1 MRRALVV
8 DDEADSRDFVRAILE
23 SDGWTVIE
31 AADGEAG
38 LSQARSAKPDLI
50 VLDVQMPKK
59 DGFGVFADLAAEPGG
74 LASKIVMLTGVREKV
89 GIWFSAGEMGEFLGR
104 EPDAYVEKP
113 IDPDA
118 FKRIVSEVMG
128 GA

>member
-1 MRRALVV
+1 MRAL
-8 DDEADSRDFVRAILE
+8 LE

-38 LSQARSAKPDLI
+38 LARARADKPDLM

-59 DGFGVFADLAAEPGG
+59 DGFSVFADLAADPQGFAG
-74 LASKIVMLTGVREKV
+74 KIVMLTGVRQKV
-89 GIWFSAGEMGEFLGR
+89 GIGFSADDMGEFMGR

-118 FKRIVSEVMG
+118 FQRIIAKVT
-128 GA
+128 GAA